1 MNIYTQY
8 YYSTMHS
15 VTSGPFLIKH
25 TDNRDKDLFVT
36 VSEEN
41 EVQLTSRMKE
51 ALPFYIRRVSKYSN
65 YFEIIKKDEKDKKDL
80 RFTATVNWRGHAIH
94 PPMLRRTDTNGTGR
108 SFMAIYDKESRP
120 KDMKLKDP
128 SECGKK
134 ESDTFFISCYTKAAS
149 SKDTS
154 YLIVNRKVK
163 WPWSS
168 EPDTDLDPADRYW
181 IGCAPSIKRNGRK
194 QEPMLF
200 KLQSVPQSPEEEH
213 AATSPP
219 PRQDDA
225 DDPIEETDVG
235 PFQTEVIAEVHSQA
249 TTSQINQ

>member
-1 MNIYTQY
+1 M
-8 YYSTMHS
+8 
-15 VTSGPFLIKH
+15 TSGPFLIKH
-25 TDNRDKDLFVT
+25 THNRDEDFFVK
-36 VSEEN
+36 VSKEN
-41 EVQLTSRMKE
+41 KVELTSDMKK
-51 ALPFYIRRVSKYSN
+51 ALEFYIRRVSKYSD
-65 YFEIIKKDEKDKKDL
+65 YFEIIKKDMH
-80 RFTATVNWRGHAIH
+80 FTAAVNWRGYAIR

-128 SECGKK
+128 SEYEKK
-134 ESDTFFISCYTKAAS
+134 EGDTFFISCYTKPAS

-168 EPDTDLDPADRYW
+168 DAPDPADRYW
-181 IGCAPSIKRNGRK
+181 IGCAPSIKRNGRN

-200 KLQSVPQSPEEEH
+200 ELQSVPPSQSQEEEQ
-213 AATSPP
+213 AAASPP
-219 PRQDDA
+219 PGQDDA
-225 DDPIEETDVG
+225 DDSIEETDVG
-235 PFQTEVIAEVHSQA
+235 PFQTEVMAEVHSQA